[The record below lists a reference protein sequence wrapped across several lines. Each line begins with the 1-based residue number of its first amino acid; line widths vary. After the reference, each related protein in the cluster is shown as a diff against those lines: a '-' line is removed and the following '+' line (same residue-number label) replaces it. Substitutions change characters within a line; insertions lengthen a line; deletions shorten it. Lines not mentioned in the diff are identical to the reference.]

1 MTLKS
6 VVTVL
11 LHLRVS
17 SMRDKDVIF
26 HNFEQKAT
34 ITKKRREGIK
44 EAQLTLGQ
52 KLSRKLKPLL
62 ALSQLRKDIHD
73 ETI

>member
-6 VVTVL
+6 VVMVL

-17 SMRDKDVIF
+17 NMRDKDVIF
-26 HNFEQKAT
+26 HSFEQKAT
-34 ITKKRREGIK
+34 VTKKRREHIK

>member
-6 VVTVL
+6 VATVL
-11 LHLRVS
+11 LHLQVS
-17 SMRDKDVIF
+17 SMHDKDIIF
-26 HNFEQKAT
+26 HSFEQKANV
-34 ITKKRREGIK
+34 TKKRREHIK
-44 EAQLTLGQ
+44 EAQLTLCQ

>member
-1 MTLKS
+1 M
-6 VVTVL
+6 VL
-11 LHLRVS
+11 LHLQVS

-26 HNFEQKAT
+26 HSFEQKAT
-34 ITKKRREGIK
+34 VTKKRREHIK